1 MSCKC
6 MDCNPCDQDQTQQ
19 NTSNNQQSTIINNN
33 NIVYNQADNEDLEEV
48 IQDGKT
54 VLHFKDKLY
63 QPEEYSGYGRVWLRK
78 NVKKSSLCD
87 CCDDT
92 EKNILTQDMFFKQDN
107 ISPNTNTI
115 YIVQYDYDLD
125 GNTITIPSDSVLIFD
140 GGSFSN
146 GQVILDNTLVVPP
159 TLDLNDVFKNI
170 TIGGTYKEGQ
180 TIYKDKYLQYWDGK
194 KWCVIQDTSSIQNMI
209 KKLYEF
215 LETLGVCV
223 DTVREENQT
232 SYIIKQGGVPKG
244 TIIVP
249 TTASITGMLKP
260 LTMIKGSFTPV
271 TYMPTEETT
280 VNIPTKVTDLED
292 GSQYIKS
299 IKLNG
304 NTTTPDSNGNAD
316 LGTLTIKYNNK
327 QYTPEN
333 NIFNLGNLT
342 ILTRDKDGNATQ
354 HTSDSSTPNTIDL
367 GALSVTFKVGDN
379 SVVYNIAD
387 GATIDLTDLI
397 NRYVESAL
405 LWKRTGTTL
414 SPKTDGDNISTSG
427 KIYQGV

>member
-1 MSCKC
+1 MSCNCINNKP
-6 MDCNPCDQDQTQQ
+6 CNPDDNQKPQDSTQV
-19 NTSNNQQSTIINNN
+19 IN

-48 IQDGKT
+48 IQDGKS

-63 QPEEYSGYGRVWLRK
+63 NPEEYSGYGRVWLRK
-78 NVKKSSLCD
+78 NIKKSSLCD

-92 EKNILTQDMFFKQDN
+92 KKNILTQDMFFKQDN

-115 YIVQYDYDLD
+115 YIVQYDYDLG
-125 GNTITIPSDSVLIFD
+125 GNTITIPSDSVLVFD

-146 GQVILDNTLVVPP
+146 GQIILDNTLVVPP

-170 TIGGTYKEGQ
+170 TVGGTYKEGQ
-180 TIYKDKYLQYWDGK
+180 TIYKDKYLQYWDGN
-194 KWCVIQDTSSIQNMI
+194 KWYKLQDTSSIQKMI
-209 KKLYEF
+209 DNLYKF
-215 LETLGVCV
+215 LETL
-223 DTVREENQT
+223 TVRVNITRTEDKT
-232 SYIIKQGGVPKG
+232 SYNIQQGGVSRG
-244 TIIVP
+244 IVEVP
-249 TTASITGMLKP
+249 TLAAFTNTLKS
-260 LTMIKGSFTPV
+260 LTFNKGSFTSV
-271 TYMPTEETT
+271 TYMPTEEIT

-299 IKLNG
+299 IRLNG
-304 NTTTPDSNGNAD
+304 NTTTSDSNGNVD
-316 LGTLTIKYNNK
+316 LGTLTIRYNNK

-333 NIFNLGNLT
+333 NIFDLGNLT

-354 HTSDSSTPNTIDL
+354 HTSNPSTPSTIDL
-367 GALSVTFKVGDN
+367 GTLNVTFRVGNN

-387 GATIDLTDLI
+387 GATIDLTNLI
-397 NRYVESAL
+397 NKYIESAL

-427 KIYQGV
+427 KVYQGV